1 MNAERKTSLPLQ
13 QLNYK
18 NKIKIKYDRRTPQTS
33 GKSKRKKSNDPQQHK
48 HIPVLLLEKI
58 PFHLPR
64 VQFLINQSINQSN
77 SPPHCVWGGGNM
89 SFLPFFP
96 FFPSP
101 LKIYRVLS
109 FTFVFPVCASARC
122 HALIQPSSLFGGG
135 FLSHLPLF
143 DSSGCRRSTVV
154 VVVVVG
160 SCDFFVPPKESP
172 FHLPSNGRPG
182 KLNMVNKKRKS

>member
-64 VQFLINQSINQSN
+64 VQFLINQSINQS
-77 SPPHCVWGGGNM
+77 
-89 SFLPFFP
+89 
-96 FFPSP
+96 
-101 LKIYRVLS
+101 I
-109 FTFVFPVCASARC
+109 
-122 HALIQPSSLFGGG
+122 
-135 FLSHLPLF
+135 
-143 DSSGCRRSTVV
+143 
-154 VVVVVG
+154 
-160 SCDFFVPPKESP
+160 E
-172 FHLPSNGRPG
+172 
-182 KLNMVNKKRKS
+182 